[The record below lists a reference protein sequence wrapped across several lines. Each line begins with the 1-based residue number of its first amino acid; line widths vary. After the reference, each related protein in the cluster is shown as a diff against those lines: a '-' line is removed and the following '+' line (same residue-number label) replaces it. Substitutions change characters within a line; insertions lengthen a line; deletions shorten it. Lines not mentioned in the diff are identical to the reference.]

1 MRRNRFV
8 VTLISI
14 IFGLI
19 FGAIILLIGG
29 FNPIEAYKVMLIG
42 IFGNPKYIS
51 WTIIRSTPIILT
63 GISVAFAFQTGLFNI
78 GAEGQFIVGTIFA
91 TMAGYFLKLP
101 PVLHA
106 LVAMAIGALAA
117 GIWGGIVGV
126 LKAKFGVNEVIS
138 SIMLNWIALY
148 LNNYSLTFSSFRKPN
163 SDASFRIMETAHINI
178 LEKWKVSEAGKAF
191 LANNKFLKD
200 LLNPPV
206 NYGIIVAILVAIW
219 VWHILRDRTLG
230 YQLRAVGYN
239 RDAAEYGGI
248 NIKKNIILSLAIAG
262 AISGLAGATQVLGVE
277 HQIGILPA
285 SQGYGFDGIAVSL
298 IAANNPLAAIP
309 AGLLFGA
316 LKYGGGKLN
325 SLIKAPSEVIDI
337 TIGVIV
343 FFVAIPK
350 LIDIITSV
358 FKGRK
363 RGEKVE

>member
-1 MRRNRFV
+1 MKKNRFII
-8 VTLISI
+8 TLISI
-14 IFGLI
+14 IMGLI
-19 FGAIILLIGG
+19 FGAIILSIGG
-29 FNPIEAYKVMLIG
+29 FNPIEAYKVMLKG
-42 IFGNPKYIS
+42 IFGSPKYIS

-63 GISVAFAFQTGLFNI
+63 GISVAFAFKTGLFNI
-78 GAEGQFIVGTIFA
+78 GAEGQFIIGTIFA
-91 TMAGYFLKLP
+91 AMAGYFLKLP

-117 GIWGGIVGV
+117 GIWGGLVGV

-148 LNNYSLTFSSFRKPN
+148 LNNYFLTFPSLRRPNSESSFK
-163 SDASFRIMETAHINI
+163 IWETAHINI
-178 LEKWKVSEAGKAF
+178 LGKWKVSEGGKAF

-206 NYGIIVAILVAIW
+206 NYGIFIAILVAIL

-248 NIKKNIILSLAIAG
+248 NIKKNVILSLAIAG

-277 HQIGILPA
+277 YQIGVLTS

-325 SLIKAPSEVIDI
+325 SLAKVPSEVIDI

-343 FFVAIPK
+343 FFVAIPR

-358 FKGRK
+358 FKSRK
-363 RGEKVE
+363 RGESVE